1 MEAWYIL
8 CPGGHQNKGWG
19 AGERQIFGRSSAN
32 LCLFHLDVLVS
43 SRCARILIA
52 SRPERRGGQPCAVKP
67 MWPQPLGGRVSS
79 DWLCAH
85 LDLPLKVIT
94 TKVIGSTASLGDQQ
108 YLLVIG

>member
-8 CPGGHQNKGWG
+8 CLGGHQNKGWG
-19 AGERQIFGRSSAN
+19 AGERQIFGKS
-32 LCLFHLDVLVS
+32 LLVS
-43 SRCARILIA
+43 SRCARYQRRILIA
-52 SRPERRGGQPCAVKP
+52 SRPERRGGQPCAVKA

>member
-1 MEAWYIL
+1 MRCEAHVATA
-8 CPGGHQNKGWG
+8 P
-19 AGERQIFGRSSAN
+19 
-32 LCLFHLDVLVS
+32 
-43 SRCARILIA
+43 
-52 SRPERRGGQPCAVKP
+52 
-67 MWPQPLGGRVSS
+67 GGRVSS